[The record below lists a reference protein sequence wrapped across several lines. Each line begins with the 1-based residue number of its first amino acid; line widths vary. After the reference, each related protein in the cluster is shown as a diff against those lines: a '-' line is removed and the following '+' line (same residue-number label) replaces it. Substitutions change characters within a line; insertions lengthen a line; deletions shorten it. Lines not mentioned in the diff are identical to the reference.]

1 MVILGGLIL
10 SLMSTSTAG
19 LVGGI
24 IPITGVVAIVCLEF
38 GISVIQAYVFS
49 ILLIGYI
56 RDSVNLH

>member
-1 MVILGGLIL
+1 MVILGG
-10 SLMSTSTAG
+10 
-19 LVGGI
+19 
-24 IPITGVVAIVCLEF
+24 CLEF